1 MKKRRIIKRSI
12 RFEGAVHRSNERES
26 LRQSGKLDKSEFY
39 SEVGKYFST
48 LSAASLLAA
57 ILLEDLFA
65 FGCFGCFVFWTI
77 LSFLLFILAS
87 RESPKN

>member
-65 FGCFGCFVFWTI
+65 FGCFVFWTI

-87 RESPKN
+87 RERPKN